1 MDQLAVVEMQDDVLL
16 LVVDLQDPRLRL
28 SLEHCEQIRD
38 REAVAVTD
46 ETVLRDLQIGDV
58 GARQGGAGALSIGLT
73 IDAAPQVSDQAPHA
87 GGEPAVADVLDLLIA
102 TVDGLDGEFQQG
114 CGSLDLLHEAG

>member
-1 MDQLAVVEMQDDVLL
+1 MKTALRLAAGAVLGGMLAVG
-16 LVVDLQDPRLRL
+16 
-28 SLEHCEQIRD
+28 I
-38 REAVAVTD
+38 
-46 ETVLRDLQIGDV
+46 
-58 GARQGGAGALSIGLT
+58 IGLT